1 MKKLFFAYSW
11 ILLTVG
17 VMLTSVAAYNFYLIP
32 KKLITESIPENSG
45 DYNILG
51 YQKIEEGDNQKVL
64 GIKSIVETGDARVEI
79 ITRFLDNY
87 RSPMTPH
94 SYYGQFLVDL
104 ADEYQLDFRL
114 LPAIAMKESG
124 LCKNTHSEAPHNC
137 LGFGIHS
144 GGTLDFTNYEAGFER
159 AAKELRA
166 YYIEE
171 GRTTVAEIA
180 EKYNGG
186 DYLDW
191 ADAVNQFMTEMRY
204 NDRELGREI
213 DQNNSAL
220 EYTREE

>member
-11 ILLTVG
+11 LLLTVG

-32 KKLITESIPENSG
+32 RDLVTKPTAATEIEK
-45 DYNILG
+45 NILG
-51 YQKIEEGDNQKVL
+51 AQLIDQGSNQRVL
-64 GIKSIVETGDARVEI
+64 GIKSIVETGDAKKEI
-79 ITRFLDNY
+79 IEKFLERY
-87 RSPMTPH
+87 KSPLTPH
-94 SYYGQFLVDL
+94 SHYAQFLVDL
-104 ADEYQLDFRL
+104 ANEYEINFLL
-114 LPAIAMKESG
+114 LPAISMKESR
-124 LCKNTHSEAPHNC
+124 LCKNTHSKAPHNC

-144 GGTLDFTNYEAGFER
+144 GGTLEFESYEAGFER

-204 NDRELGREI
+204 NDRQLGREI
-213 DQNNSAL
+213 DQDNSAL
-220 EYTREE
+220 EYTREK